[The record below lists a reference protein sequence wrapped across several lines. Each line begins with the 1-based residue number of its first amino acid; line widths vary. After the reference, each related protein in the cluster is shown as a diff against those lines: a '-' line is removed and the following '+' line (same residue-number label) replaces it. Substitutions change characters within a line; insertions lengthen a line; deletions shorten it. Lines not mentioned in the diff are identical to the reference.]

1 MTKKLLNKFYLSLVL
16 VATTNTAFTRENWQF
31 GFSES
36 VTSVMDDV
44 VHLHDKIILPIIV
57 AISVFVLFLLIYS
70 LIKFRSS
77 KNPIPSKTS
86 HNTLIEVL
94 WTLIP
99 CVILVV
105 IAVPSFRLLYKQ
117 DIIPKSDVTLKVT
130 GYQWYWGYEYHDEKI
145 SFEANMVETKNLK
158 PNQPRLLETD
168 NYVVLPVNKVVK
180 VLITANDVLHAW
192 AMPSFGVNREA
203 VPGRINETWFKA
215 QKEGI
220 YYGQCLELC
229 GSKHA
234 FMPIVVKIV
243 SEKEYNEWLKVAKV
257 KFAKYPEN
265 NIFADN
271 NLKEKTIK

>member
-1 MTKKLLNKFYLSLVL
+1 MKQKLLNKFYLSLL
-16 VATTNTAFTRENWQF
+16 LITTTKASFARENWQF
-31 GFSES
+31 GYNES
-36 VTSVMDDV
+36 VTTVMDDIV
-44 VHLHDKIILPIIV
+44 YLHDKIMLPIIV
-57 AISVFVLFLLIYS
+57 AICVFVLFLLIYS
-70 LIKFRSS
+70 LNKFRSS

-99 CVILVV
+99 CIILVV

-130 GYQWYWGYEYHDEKI
+130 GYQWYWGYEYPDQKI

-243 SEKEYNEWLKVAKV
+243 SEKEYNEWLKVSKV

-271 NLKEKTIK
+271 NFKEKTIK

>member
-1 MTKKLLNKFYLSLVL
+1 MKQKLLNKFYLSLL
-16 VATTNTAFTRENWQF
+16 LITTTNAAFARENWQF
-31 GFSES
+31 GYSES
-36 VTSVMDDV
+36 VTTVMDDIV
-44 VHLHDKIILPIIV
+44 YLHDKIMLPIIV
-57 AISVFVLFLLIYS
+57 AICVFVLFLLIYS
-70 LIKFRSS
+70 LVKFRSS
-77 KNPIPSKTS
+77 KNPIPSTTS

-99 CVILVV
+99 CIILVV

-130 GYQWYWGYEYHDEKI
+130 GYQWYWGYEYPDQKI
-145 SFEANMVETKNLK
+145 SFEANIVETKNLK

-192 AMPSFGVNREA
+192 AMPSFGVNKEA

-271 NLKEKTIK
+271 NFKEKIIK

>member
-1 MTKKLLNKFYLSLVL
+1 MKQKLLNKFYLSLL
-16 VATTNTAFTRENWQF
+16 LITTTNAAFARENWQF
-31 GFSES
+31 GYNES
-36 VTSVMDDV
+36 VTTVMDDIV
-44 VHLHDKIILPIIV
+44 YLHDKIMLPIIV
-57 AISVFVLFLLIYS
+57 AICVFVLFLLIYS

-99 CVILVV
+99 CIILVV

-130 GYQWYWGYEYHDEKI
+130 GYQWYWGYEYPDQKI
-145 SFEANMVETKNLK
+145 SFEANIVETKNLK

-192 AMPSFGVNREA
+192 AMPSFGVNKEA

-271 NLKEKTIK
+271 NFKEKIIK

>member
-1 MTKKLLNKFYLSLVL
+1 MKQKLLNKFYLSLL
-16 VATTNTAFTRENWQF
+16 LITTTNAAFARENWQF
-31 GFSES
+31 GYNES
-36 VTSVMDDV
+36 VTTVMDDIV
-44 VHLHDKIILPIIV
+44 YLHDKIMLPIIV
-57 AISVFVLFLLIYS
+57 AICVFVLFLLIYS
-70 LIKFRSS
+70 LNKFRSS

-99 CVILVV
+99 CIILVV

-117 DIIPKSDVTLKVT
+117 DIIPKSDVTIKVT
-130 GYQWYWGYEYHDEKI
+130 GYQWYWGYEYPDQKI
-145 SFEANMVETKNLK
+145 SFEANIVETKNLK

-192 AMPSFGVNREA
+192 AMPSFGVNKEA

-271 NLKEKTIK
+271 NFKEKIIK

>member
-1 MTKKLLNKFYLSLVL
+1 MKQKLLNKFYLSLL
-16 VATTNTAFTRENWQF
+16 LITTTNAAFARENWQF
-31 GFSES
+31 GYNES
-36 VTSVMDDV
+36 VTTVMDDIV
-44 VHLHDKIILPIIV
+44 YLHDKIMLPIIV
-57 AISVFVLFLLIYS
+57 AICVFVLFLLIYS
-70 LIKFRSS
+70 LVKFRSS
-77 KNPIPSKTS
+77 KNPIPSTTS

-99 CVILVV
+99 CIILVV

-130 GYQWYWGYEYHDEKI
+130 GYQWYWGYEYPDQKI
-145 SFEANMVETKNLK
+145 SFEANIVETKNLK
-158 PNQPRLLETD
+158 PNQPRLLEAD

-192 AMPSFGVNREA
+192 AMPSFGVNKEA

-271 NLKEKTIK
+271 NFKEKIIK